1 MKRFTTLT
9 AATAL
14 AVVLATGTAAADT
27 ELPLDQV
34 ADQVRQEIRL
44 IPNASEGSSHQTVT
58 VEVENDTLVL
68 MGFVEGLEERQAIN
82 DVLRN
87 IDGLHANQIDDHIVV
102 Q

>member
-1 MKRFTTLT
+1 MKRIITLF
-9 AATAL
+9 AATVLSA
-14 AVVLATGTAAADT
+14 ALATGTASADT

-34 ADQVRQEIRL
+34 AEQVRQEIRL

-58 VEVENDTLVL
+58 VEVKNDTLVL

>member
-1 MKRFTTLT
+1 MKIANALSPL
-9 AATAL
+9 ALVLAL
-14 AVVLATGTAAADT
+14 AAGTVSADS
-27 ELPLDQV
+27 ELPLDEV
-34 ADQVRQEIRL
+34 AEQVRQEIRL
-44 IPNASEGSSHQTVT
+44 IPNASGGTSHQTVT
-58 VEVENDTLVL
+58 VEVKNDTLVL